1 MDAEL
6 ACAIAVLR
14 PSVIVAHEVTMH
26 RCLAV
31 EASAWNGVI
40 FSVVCG
46 TVHSRLHCWGTGI
59 VGDFWIMFLG
69 EVQKAL

>member
-46 TVHSRLHCWGTGI
+46 TAVHSRLQGTGV